1 MKKVLEVVGEPISFG
16 GQEAFIFNV
25 LRNIN
30 MEGLSID
37 FFTPYYCDNS
47 SAEELIRAK
56 GGRLFSAGIPF
67 APGKSR
73 SNIVKPLQDVLS
85 QTAYDVVHIH
95 SGSISVLALDA
106 RTAACC
112 HVPEIIVHSHAS
124 GEKDN
129 IRHRLIKSV
138 MCPLLDRYPTNYLAC
153 SEMAGRWKFS
163 RRVCDGGRLQ
173 ILKNGIEL
181 SSYVYH
187 PEVRGEYRAKLGI
200 GQDAFVLIHV
210 GRFSYE
216 KNQTFAVDVFQQ
228 VRKRIPESFLLLL
241 GSGETEQSIRSQVH
255 EAGLDNAVIFTG
267 NVTNVN
273 DYLQAADVFVFPSRF
288 EGLGI
293 VGVEAQASGLPVIA
307 SDQVPNELN
316 LTGHVEF
323 LPLDRSDQWAERIC
337 SHRGDQRYQAID
349 TLREKGYDIKQTCEE
364 IRKLYLGES

>member
-1 MKKVLEVVGEPISFG
+1 MKKILEVVGEPISFG

-37 FFTPYYCDNS
+37 FFTPYYCDNP
-47 SAEELIRAK
+47 SAEELIHSR

-73 SNIVKPLQDVLS
+73 SNIVKPLQDVLRR
-85 QTAYDVVHIH
+85 TAYDVVHIH

-106 RTAACC
+106 RTAAQC
-112 HVPEIIVHSHAS
+112 HVPNIIVHSHAS
-124 GEKDN
+124 GEKEN

-138 MCPLLDRYPTNYLAC
+138 MNPLLDRYPTSYLAC

-173 ILKNGIEL
+173 ILRNGIEL
-181 SSYVYH
+181 SSYAYQ
-187 PEVRGEYRAKLGI
+187 PEVREAYRAKLGI
-200 GQDAFVLIHV
+200 GHDAFVLIHV

-216 KNQTFAVDVFQQ
+216 KNQTFAVEVFRQ
-228 VRKRIPESFLLLL
+228 VRKKNPDSFLLLL
-241 GSGETEQSIRSQVH
+241 GAGETEQTIRSQVRK
-255 EAGLDNAVIFTG
+255 EGLENAVIFTG
-267 NVTNVN
+267 NVTNVR

-307 SDQVPNELN
+307 SNQVPKELN

-323 LPLDRSDQWAERIC
+323 LPLDRPEYWAERIC
-337 SHRGDQRYQAID
+337 SHRGDKRYQAID
-349 TLREKGYDIKQTCEE
+349 TLREKGYDIRQTCEE
-364 IRKLYLGES
+364 IRRLYLR